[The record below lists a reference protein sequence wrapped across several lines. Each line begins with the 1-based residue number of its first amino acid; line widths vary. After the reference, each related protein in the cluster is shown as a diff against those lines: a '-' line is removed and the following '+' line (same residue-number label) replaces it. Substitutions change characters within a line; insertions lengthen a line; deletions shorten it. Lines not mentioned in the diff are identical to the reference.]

1 MNDATETNWR
11 RWRFGAVDVDER
23 RRELRV
29 DGRAIAIEGKPYA
42 LLLALLRRAGETVS
56 KDELIGEVWPGRV
69 VTDGVLTKAV
79 LKLRVALNDQN
90 QQLLRTVHGFGYRL
104 LAPVAMH
111 DADAEPT
118 PEFAGGQTVPLRPN
132 WRFVRRLG
140 RGGYGDVWLAEQAKT
155 REPRVFKYAAN
166 STELAALKREITLS
180 RLLHDALGARADLV
194 RVIDWNLDDPPHFI
208 ETEYASGGSLDHWC
222 APRLAAGML
231 SREQRIALAADIAE
245 ALAAAH
251 SIGVLHKDLKPA
263 NVLVQEFKLSP
274 SRGERSSLRTTGSV
288 DLERPTGRV
297 GLDGDGFPSSETA
310 TSLSPAQIRI
320 ADFGSG
326 RVLDGIALDQLR
338 ITQLGFATRELADGS
353 SGTPFYLA
361 PELLAGQSPS
371 LASDVFALGVILYQ
385 LVIGDFQ
392 RPLLPGW
399 EREIDDA
406 LLRDD
411 IAAAAEQDPQRRLA
425 SAAELAR
432 RLRDLPARRTE
443 AAAVLRREA
452 EWERWRD
459 AARRSRERRP
469 WLIGLGALLL
479 VACSVTAFLAWRASA
494 ARREAERR
502 ASAQDAVLQFLRE
515 DLLSQAD
522 PYANADDDPGIR
534 TLLARARERA
544 GVALSTQ
551 PDVAVPVLTT
561 IADALVGLGDHARAR
576 EVVTQALQPAAT
588 LPPHDRARLEAQR
601 ARADLDEVA
610 GDWRDAHET
619 YVALLPQYLEIF
631 GPAHPTTRWVA
642 HQIGWTTYLSGNFTE
657 AATLL
662 CDESKNA
669 AKLAGEGSE
678 AEARALAGCALAL
691 CRSDHCA
698 QALAPAQR
706 ALALTERRHGAA
718 SPNVAQVLTALQAAQ
733 RGSGDAEGAL
743 RTLDRIL
750 AILQARVP
758 PNHPA
763 LSLAW
768 HERANVLLLLQRP
781 DEALRSADS
790 AVARRSAQFGPA
802 HAYVANSRAMRA
814 RALAALGRRDEARNE
829 FSAALAIA
837 ETSGDTAIAQKIQKA
852 MKDAE

>member
-11 RWRFGAVDVDER
+11 RWSFGAVDVDER

-29 DGRAIAIEGKPYA
+29 DGRPIPIEGKPYA

-56 KDELIGEVWPGRV
+56 KDELIAEVWPGRV

-104 LAPVAMH
+104 LAPVAVH
-111 DADAEPT
+111 DAAIESAPA
-118 PEFAGGQTVPLRPN
+118 FADGQPVPLRPN

-140 RGGYGDVWLAEQAKT
+140 RGGYGDVWLAEQMKT

-180 RLLHDALGARADLV
+180 RLLHDGLGERADLV

-208 ETEYASGGSLDHWC
+208 ETEYASGGSLDQWC
-222 APRLAAGML
+222 APRIAAGTL
-231 SREQRIALAADIAE
+231 TREQRIALAADIAD

-263 NVLVQEFKLSP
+263 NVLVH
-274 SRGERSSLRTTGSV
+274 SRAAASRTGIGGE
-288 DLERPTGRV
+288 
-297 GLDGDGFPSSETA
+297 GLAASEPTA
-310 TSLSPAQIRI
+310 TEQSPQIRI

-326 RVLDGIALDQLR
+326 RVLDEVALTQLR
-338 ITQLGFATRELADGS
+338 ITQLGFATRELVDGS

-361 PELLAGQSPS
+361 PELLAGQTPS
-371 LASDVFALGVILYQ
+371 LAADVFALGVILYQ

-406 LLRDD
+406 VLRDD
-411 IAAAAEQDPQRRLA
+411 IAAAAEQDPHRRLA

-432 RLRDLPARRTE
+432 RLRDLPMRRE
-443 AAAVLRREA
+443 AAAAALRRDA

-469 WLIGLGALLL
+469 WLIGIAALLL
-479 VACSVTAFLAWRASA
+479 VACSVTALLAWRASA
-494 ARREAERR
+494 AQREAERR
-502 ASAQDAVLQFLRE
+502 ASAQDAVLQFLRD

-522 PYANADDDPGIR
+522 PYANTDDDPGIR
-534 TLLARARERA
+534 TLLARARARA
-544 GVALSTQ
+544 GTLSAR
-551 PDVAVPVLTT
+551 PEVAVPVLTT
-561 IADALVGLGDHARAR
+561 ITDALVGLGDHARAR
-576 EVVTQALQPAAT
+576 EVATQALRQAQA

-601 ARADLDEVA
+601 ALADLDEVA
-610 GDWRDAHET
+610 GEWRAAQAS
-619 YVALLPQYLEIF
+619 YVSLLPQYLDRF
-631 GPAHPTTRWVA
+631 GAAHPTTRWVS
-642 HQIGWTTYLSGNFTE
+642 HQIGWTTYLSGDFAA

-662 CDESKNA
+662 CAESRESA
-669 AKLAGEGSE
+669 RLAGAGSD
-678 AEARALAGCALAL
+678 AEARALAGCALSL
-691 CRSDHCA
+691 CRSERCA
-698 QALAPAQR
+698 EALEPAQR
-706 ALALTERRHGAA
+706 ALALTEQRHGASSA
-718 SPNVAQVLTALQAAQ
+718 NVAQVLMSLQAAQ

-750 AILQARVP
+750 AILQSRVP

-781 DEALRSADS
+781 DDALRSADS
-790 AVARRSAQFGPA
+790 AVARRTAQFGAA
-802 HAYVANSRAMRA
+802 HAYVANSRALRA

-829 FSAALAIA
+829 FGAALAIA
-837 ETSGDTAIAQKIQKA
+837 EKSGDEAIAEKIRA
-852 MKDAE
+852 RMSEVE

>member
-1 MNDATETNWR
+1 MNDATQTNWR
-11 RWRFGAVDVDER
+11 RWSFGAVDVDER

-140 RGGYGDVWLAEQAKT
+140 RGGYGDVWLAEQVKT

-180 RLLHDALGARADLV
+180 RLLHDGLGARPDLV

-222 APRLAAGML
+222 APRLAAGTL
-231 SREQRIALAADIAE
+231 SREQRIAIAADIAE

-263 NVLVQEFKLSP
+263 NVLVQETNATSQKPASI
-274 SRGERSSLRTTGSV
+274 G
-288 DLERPTGRV
+288 
-297 GLDGDGFPSSETA
+297 GDGFSTGEIA
-310 TSLSPAQIRI
+310 TPPTRAQIRI

-326 RVLDGIALDQLR
+326 RVLDAVALAQLR

-425 SAAELAR
+425 SAAEFAR

-469 WLIGLGALLL
+469 WLIGIGALLL
-479 VACSVTAFLAWRASA
+479 VACSVTAWLAWRASA

-522 PYANADDDPGIR
+522 PYANTDDDPGIR

-544 GVALSTQ
+544 SVALSTQ

-561 IADALVGLGDHARAR
+561 IADALVGLGDHVRAR
-576 EVVTQALQPAAT
+576 EVVTQAQQLAAT
-588 LPPHDRARLEAQR
+588 LPPHDRARLEAER

-610 GDWRDAHET
+610 GDWRDAHEA
-619 YVALLPQYLEIF
+619 YVALLPHYLETF
-631 GPAHPTTRWVA
+631 GPAHPTTRWIA
-642 HQIGWTTYLSGNFTE
+642 HQIGWTTYLSGNFAE

-662 CDESKNA
+662 CDESKKA
-669 AKLAGEGSE
+669 ALLAGEGGE
-678 AEARALAGCALAL
+678 AQARALAGCALAL

-698 QALAPAQR
+698 QALVPAQR
-706 ALALTERRHGAA
+706 ALALTERRHGAT

-733 RGSGDAEGAL
+733 RGSGDVEGAL

-802 HAYVANSRAMRA
+802 HAYVANSRALRA
-814 RALAALGRRDEARNE
+814 RALTALGRRDEARNE
-829 FSAALAIA
+829 FGAALAIA
-837 ETSGDTAIAQKIQKA
+837 EKSGDTAIAERIRKA